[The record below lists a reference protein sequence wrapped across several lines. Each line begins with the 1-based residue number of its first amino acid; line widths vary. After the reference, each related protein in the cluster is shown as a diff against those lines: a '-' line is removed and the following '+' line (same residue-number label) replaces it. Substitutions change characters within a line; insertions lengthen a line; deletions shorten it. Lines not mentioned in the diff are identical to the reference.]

1 MDGSSTN
8 QQRRW
13 HIYHDGRDL
22 GRHAARAVL
31 GAAAEAIERHGRFD
45 LAVSGGK
52 ALTALYHHFRDRGAG
67 DDRWHIWFA
76 DESCLPD
83 GHPGRNDTQVQ
94 SAWLAAS
101 AIPERNIHRVAG
113 EGSPEDAAGLY
124 ADTIAEVG
132 AFDLVLLGMD
142 SDGHTAGLY
151 PGYGIAEFS
160 RAPDVLA
167 VHAPRPPHGR
177 VTLSAQRLS
186 HARQVVLLVTGE
198 ERREAVSRWRAGA
211 DLPVSHLLPESG
223 LDVFA
228 EETAVPGF

>member
-1 MDGSSTN
+1 MDGAGAN

-45 LAVSGGK
+45 LAVSGG
-52 ALTALYHHFRDRGAG
+52 AAVTALYRHFDHRRAG
-67 DDRWHIWFA
+67 DARWHIWFA
-76 DESCLPD
+76 DESFLPA
-83 GHPGRNDTQVQ
+83 GHPDRNDTKAGA
-94 SAWLAAS
+94 AWLNAS
-101 AIPERNIHRVAG
+101 DVPEQNIHRVAG

-124 ADTIAEVG
+124 ADAIAGLG
-132 AFDLVLLGMD
+132 AFDLVLLDMD

-160 RAPDVLA
+160 QAPDVLA

-177 VTLSAQRLS
+177 ITLSARRLS
-186 HARQVVLLVTGE
+186 DARQVVLLVTGE
-198 ERREAVSRWRAGA
+198 ERREAISRWRAGA
-211 DLPVSHLLPESG
+211 DLPVSHLLPERG

-228 EETAVPGF
+228 EEIAVPGF